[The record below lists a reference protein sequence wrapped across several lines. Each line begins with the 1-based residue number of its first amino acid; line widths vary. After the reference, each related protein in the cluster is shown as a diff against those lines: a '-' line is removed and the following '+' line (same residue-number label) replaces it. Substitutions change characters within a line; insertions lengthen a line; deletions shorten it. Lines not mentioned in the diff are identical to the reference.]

1 MATIT
6 CPAGHS
12 FSDGQIPSPYEWVL
26 ISDENIGRTTDKI
39 IELTRAGADDVEAWA
54 EVVIR
59 SYGYPAYICPECG
72 RLLVFEDGIDKPAA
86 SYRRE

>member
-1 MATIT
+1 MPTIT

-12 FSDGQIPSPYEWVL
+12 FSGGQIPCPYEWML
-26 ISDENIGRTTDKI
+26 ISDENIGRATDQI
-39 IELTRAGADDVEAWA
+39 IELTRAREEDVEARA

-72 RLLVFEDGIDKPAA
+72 RLLVFEDGRDKPAT